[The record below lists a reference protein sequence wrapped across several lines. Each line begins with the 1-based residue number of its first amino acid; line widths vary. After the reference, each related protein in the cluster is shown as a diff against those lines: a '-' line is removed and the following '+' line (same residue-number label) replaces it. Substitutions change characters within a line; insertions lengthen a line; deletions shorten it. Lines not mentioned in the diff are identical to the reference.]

1 MNEKEKNDEQID
13 LKVYQ
18 EMQELKKEYKD
29 IEEKS
34 KHELEKVKEEYER
47 KLKATKEKI
56 IETVKDPKKML
67 AFIAIIGT
75 MITTIEVQ
83 SKELKSIDPTYAHLS
98 EPAVMAKSDRVV
110 DLNSYEEIELENG
123 IRASIKRDSLNIEKP
138 EIDVNKY
145 DAVEILSDEELD
157 KLKDEGLE
165 ISNGDTVTKLG
176 NGIIAVTKGEVIKDK
191 MEPTYSTSKSLD
203 KAEVMSDEEL
213 DIISLENGIKAV
225 TKSRKDQKV
234 KADINK
240 DKAVEILSEEEIAKI
255 EAENGI
261 KLTEYDSIKKLS
273 NGIVVVTKKQ
283 IKKDYIEPTYKN
295 IAEQEAHEIT
305 SEESK
310 KDSIQ
315 RMSDKELDDMV
326 R

>member
-1 MNEKEKNDEQID
+1 MNEKEKNEEQID

-157 KLKDEGLE
+157 RLKDEGIE
-165 ISNGDTVTKLG
+165 VSEGDTVTKLG
-176 NGIIAVTKGEVIKDK
+176 NGIIAVTKAEAIKDK

-203 KAEVMSDEEL
+203 KVEVMSDEEL

-225 TKSRKDQKV
+225 TKSKKDEKI
-234 KADINK
+234 KDNS

-255 EAENGI
+255 EEENGI
-261 KLTEYDSIKKLS
+261 KLSEYDSVKKLS

-295 IAEQEAHEIT
+295 ISEQEVHEVA

-310 KDSIQ
+310 QNGIQ
-315 RMSDKELDDMV
+315 KMSDKELDDMV